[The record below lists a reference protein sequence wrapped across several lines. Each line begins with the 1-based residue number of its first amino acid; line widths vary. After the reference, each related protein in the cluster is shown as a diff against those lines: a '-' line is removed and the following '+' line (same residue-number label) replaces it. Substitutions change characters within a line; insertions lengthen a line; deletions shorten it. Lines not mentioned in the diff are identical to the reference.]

1 MILQIALAFCI
12 LCIIILS
19 ILLIKDNKPSDF
31 IDDFEKAKIEA
42 CKIINK
48 SREDLIEQEKKAI
61 QEELK
66 EAKIRAEE
74 QKEKL
79 QESLDVLY
87 ADVQAA
93 NERKEIQLQCIT
105 EELASKL
112 KAETDR
118 NATELMSVVEYYN
131 QQRINV
137 ENEFNDFAAKMKEK
151 HTEIEKEI
159 KFAEDKQKEII
170 EEYKRAE
177 EIKQNK
183 NFYRIVLSESAIEDV
198 KKLRKVADE
207 LHDPTVLY
215 KLIYKTYYETPFNEM
230 VGRVVTGRGNTGIY
244 KITNLENG
252 KVYIG
257 QTKQAFKER
266 WRTHLKRGVKAEP
279 GTQNK
284 LYAAMWQEGAEN
296 FTFEVLAE
304 CDTTELNKKEKEY
317 ISFFHANTWG
327 YNSNSGVGT

>member
-31 IDDFEKAKIEA
+31 IDDFEKAKTEA

-93 NERKEIQLQCIT
+93 NERKEIQLQSIT

-137 ENEFNDFAAKMKEK
+137 ENEFNDFAEKMKEK

-244 KITNLENG
+244 KITNIEN
-252 KVYIG
+252 
-257 QTKQAFKER
+257 
-266 WRTHLKRGVKAEP
+266 
-279 GTQNK
+279 
-284 LYAAMWQEGAEN
+284 
-296 FTFEVLAE
+296 
-304 CDTTELNKKEKEY
+304 
-317 ISFFHANTWG
+317 
-327 YNSNSGVGT
+327 